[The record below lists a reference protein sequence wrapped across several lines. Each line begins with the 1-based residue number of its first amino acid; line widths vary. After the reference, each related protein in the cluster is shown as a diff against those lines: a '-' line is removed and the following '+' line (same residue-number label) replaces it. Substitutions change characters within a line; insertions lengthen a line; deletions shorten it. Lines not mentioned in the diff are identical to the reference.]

1 MKMLPVTIFLALLV
15 SFTANRVWAQENLI
29 SNVVFNV
36 DSQKVSVYYDLSGLS
51 DQKYRVTAKFRSKV
65 DTLSEYSVNS
75 YEGMLGANISS
86 GYNNSFTWNYQDD
99 ISFVPN
105 TTDYEFLFVAEPIAT
120 TTNQP
125 FDRTQK
131 KDESKSSGGSTWYY
145 YVGGAVVVVVALV
158 LTVFRPADEEA
169 EEDAIPNPP
178 KRPF

>member
-15 SFTANRVWAQENLI
+15 SFTANRLWAQENLI

-75 YEGMLGANISS
+75 YEGMLGADISS

-105 TTDYEFLFVAEPIAT
+105 TTDYEFLFVAEPIA